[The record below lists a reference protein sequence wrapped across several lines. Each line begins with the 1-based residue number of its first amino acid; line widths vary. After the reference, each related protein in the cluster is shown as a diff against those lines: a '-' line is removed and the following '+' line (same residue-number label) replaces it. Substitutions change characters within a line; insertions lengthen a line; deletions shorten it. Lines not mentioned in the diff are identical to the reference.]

1 MIYHIVSY
9 ARDFLYLSSSF
20 SSVTLGTLAS
30 VTAKCTPND
39 EMTHVISVSTSISGV
54 SLAYHMPE
62 TGTVTCLFFFV
73 FFETDIGEEHV
84 RKFKKN
90 CSITLFSEESSQ
102 LSFLSNMS

>member
-1 MIYHIVSY
+1 MIYHIVSH

-39 EMTHVISVSTSISGV
+39 EMTHVISVSTSISEV

-62 TGTVTCLFFFV
+62 TGTVTCLFFFFV

-84 RKFKKN
+84 RRF
-90 CSITLFSEESSQ
+90 
-102 LSFLSNMS
+102 